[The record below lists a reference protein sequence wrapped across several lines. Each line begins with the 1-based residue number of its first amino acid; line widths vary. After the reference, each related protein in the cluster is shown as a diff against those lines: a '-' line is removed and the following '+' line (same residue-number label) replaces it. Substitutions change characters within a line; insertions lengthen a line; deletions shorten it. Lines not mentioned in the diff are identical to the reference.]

1 MTETG
6 EAKRRGDRPI
16 GFRPMYRQVKEKL
29 VGRIADGT
37 WAPGMMVPSEV
48 QVAADLGVSQGTV
61 RKAMDEMAAESL
73 LVRRQGRGTFVAC
86 LDDARILFQFF
97 RIVPDVGERAL
108 PDSKVLSVSRVIDPE
123 AAGRLGLASD
133 APIVDVERVRYLGDI
148 ACIHE
153 RIALP
158 AVLFP
163 DIESGPPLP
172 NNIYALFASR
182 YGVTVAGA
190 RERLKAVAAG
200 PRQVELIGAS
210 PGEPLMA
217 IDRLATGLDEAPVEW
232 RRSWCRT
239 VAHHY
244 VNDLR

>member
-1 MTETG
+1 MVERAAG
-6 EAKRRGDRPI
+6 REGRAI
-16 GFRPMYRQVKEKL
+16 GFMPMYRQVKETL

-37 WAPGMMVPSEV
+37 WPPGLMVPSEA
-48 QVAADLGVSQGTV
+48 QVAAGLGVSQGTV
-61 RKAMDEMAAESL
+61 RKAMDEMAAENL

-86 LDDARILFQFF
+86 LDDARVLFQFF
-97 RIVPDVGERAL
+97 RIVSDDGERTL
-108 PDSKVLSVSRVIDPE
+108 PDSRVLSVSRGTDPE
-123 AAGRLGLASD
+123 AASRLGLAPD
-133 APIVDVERVRYLGDI
+133 AGIVCVERVRSLGVV

-158 AVLFP
+158 ADMFP
-163 DIESGPPLP
+163 GIEAGPPLP
-172 NNIYALFASR
+172 NNIYALFATR

-200 PRQVELIGAS
+200 PRQAELLGAAE
-210 PGEPLMA
+210 GEPMIA
-217 IDRLATGLDEAPVEW
+217 VDRLATGLDGASVEW

-239 VAHHY
+239 IGHHY